1 MHKSIRAQILVNSF
15 ILYYVFVI
23 FISPNHL
30 DLSSLPIL
38 FLLVRICLLFFFFN
52 DTAPPEISTLSLHDP
67 LPISLVR
74 RLLEATRHPL
84 PRGEREPWPERH
96 RTRHAPPCGKPRTP
110 LRSGSPRR
118 AARDPGRRSG
128 IASPRRPPCRPAVRR
143 R

>member
-1 MHKSIRAQILVNSF
+1 MACVTVALRHWVCF
-15 ILYYVFVI
+15 FVI
-23 FISPNHL
+23 PLSPP
-30 DLSSLPIL
+30 SPW
-38 FLLVRICLLFFFFN
+38 FLFFFFN